1 MSLDN
6 IAHPAPSTQNALQ
19 VLRSDHRRIDE
30 MLIDCLRLAAEEHDR
45 APSADRN
52 ALLERLAALLQA
64 HAQIELELFYPALAA
79 NALTRESAQ
88 LDHDEILVQLNELL
102 AAVPPGEE
110 FERRLFALAQGVRT
124 HISFEES
131 QLFPLAESLDLDA
144 LGALMAVRRGALLG
158 EQGSD

>member
-6 IAHPAPSTQNALQ
+6 IAHPAPSTQGALQ

-30 MLIDCLRLAAEEHDR
+30 MLIDCMRLAAQEHDR

-64 HAQIELELFYPALAA
+64 HAQVELELFYPALTA
-79 NALTRESAQ
+79 NALTKDSAQ

-102 AAVPPGEE
+102 AAAPPGDE
-110 FERRLFALAQGVRT
+110 FERRLFALAQLVRT
-124 HISFEES
+124 HFSFEES
-131 QLFPLAESLDLDA
+131 QLFPLAASLDLDT
-144 LGALMAVRRGALLG
+144 LGASMAVRRGQLLG